1 MKYHRI
7 LSEMDKLIQSRSI
20 LNHPF
25 YIAWNKGELTT
36 DQLATYATMYYPH
49 VSAFPDYLFE
59 AYRNAE
65 NPLIRTE
72 LEQNY
77 VEETSVPKHHADLWL
92 DFAEGLGLNRED
104 VVNAP
109 THRSCQILI
118 DTLATLARGAT
129 AGALA
134 AFYAYE
140 SQQPEVSR
148 LKADG
153 LRTLYGIGNPKTIAY
168 FDVHA
173 EADILHSEGERKAI
187 SLCMSDGSSET
198 ELIESTKEML
208 EGYWGLLDGVCDEAG
223 IALN

>member
-1 MKYHRI
+1 MNNHRI
-7 LSEMDKLIQSRSI
+7 LCEIDEIIQSRSI
-20 LNHPF
+20 LKHPF
-25 YIAWNKGELTT
+25 YVAWNKGELTR

-49 VSAFPDYLFE
+49 VSAFPDHLYN

-65 NPLIRTE
+65 NPLIQAE
-72 LEQNY
+72 LKQNY

-92 DFAEGLGLNRED
+92 DFAEGLGLSRDD
-104 VVNAP
+104 VANAP
-109 THRSCQILI
+109 SHHSTQNLVNTFARH
-118 DTLATLARGAT
+118 ARGNT

-148 LKADG
+148 LKAEG
-153 LRTLYGIGNPKTIAY
+153 LRTLYGIDNPKTIAY

-173 EADILHSEGERKAI
+173 EADIRHSEGERKAI
-187 SLCMSDGSSET
+187 SLCMSDGSFEN
-198 ELIESTKEML
+198 EIIESTNETL

-223 IALN
+223 IA